1 MQKDFSY
8 ILKTDDL
15 SQNEQRYHLS
25 ADKSDFEVLKD
36 ILKVEDVKS
45 FEADI
50 ALKMNH
56 KLHRL
61 DIKGEIRALLELK
74 SVVSLENF
82 EKEYVAPFEYYYDT
96 LLTYQDVKD
105 MDLGINDEAPEI
117 IENGEIDLAQIAI
130 EQLSL
135 IMEDYPRIDGEV
147 FAFQSE
153 FDEETTKVSHPFAAL
168 AKLKK

>member
-15 SQNEQRYHLS
+15 KQNEQYYHLS
-25 ADKSDFEVLKD
+25 ADKGDLEVLKD

-45 FEADI
+45 FKADM
-50 ALKMNH
+50 ALKMSH

-61 DIKGEIRALLELK
+61 DIKGEVRAVLEVK

-82 EKEYVAPFEYYYDT
+82 EKEYIAPFEYYFDT
-96 LLTYQDVKD
+96 SLTYQDIRD
-105 MDLGINDEAPEI
+105 MDAGIDEDVPEI
-117 IENGEIDLAQIAI
+117 IENGQIDLAQIAI

-135 IMEDYPRIDGEV
+135 IMDDYPRKEGEIFV
-147 FAFQSE
+147 FQSE
-153 FDEETTKVSHPFAAL
+153 FDDETTKQANPFAVL
-168 AKLKK
+168 EKLKK

>member
-25 ADKSDFEVLKD
+25 ADKSDLEVLKD

-82 EKEYVAPFEYYYDT
+82 EKEYKR
-96 LLTYQDVKD
+96 L
-105 MDLGINDEAPEI
+105 
-117 IENGEIDLAQIAI
+117 
-130 EQLSL
+130 
-135 IMEDYPRIDGEV
+135 RIQRG
-147 FAFQSE
+147 
-153 FDEETTKVSHPFAAL
+153 
-168 AKLKK
+168 